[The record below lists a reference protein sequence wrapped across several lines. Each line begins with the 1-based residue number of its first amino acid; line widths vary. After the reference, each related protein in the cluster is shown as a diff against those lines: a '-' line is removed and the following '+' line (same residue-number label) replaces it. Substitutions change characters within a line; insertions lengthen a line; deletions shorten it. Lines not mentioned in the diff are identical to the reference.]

1 MQSRPLGRAPPP
13 LRRAARLR
21 LVAPEAR
28 HSAGLNTLHFY
39 PLQGRKRNNEIIPPS
54 RYLVSKGWAFYIGAM
69 SFRLPFT
76 KRPPQVAVVRLSGA
90 IGMAGRG
97 SMNDSTLAP
106 VLERAF
112 TKGKP
117 KAVAL
122 EINSPGGSPVQSAL
136 IGARIRRLAEER
148 DVPVIAFVEDVA
160 ASGGYWLAA
169 AADEIYADASSVVGS
184 IGVISAGFGAHVFLA
199 RQGLERRVH
208 TAGESKSM
216 LDPFR
221 PENEEDVARLKG
233 LLNDIHA
240 NFIDHVTDRRG
251 EKLSTE
257 EKLFTGEIWLA
268 RRAKELGLI
277 DGIGHLRPVLQERF
291 GDKVRLR
298 RYGIKKPFLSR
309 FGLSMAEDALA
320 AVEERA
326 QFARFGL

>member
-1 MQSRPLGRAPPP
+1 M
-13 LRRAARLR
+13 
-21 LVAPEAR
+21 
-28 HSAGLNTLHFY
+28 HFY
-39 PLQGRKRNNEIIPPS
+39 PAEGCKRNIATIPLC
-54 RYLVSKGWAFYIGAM
+54 RYLVSGGWAFYIGAM
-69 SFRLPFT
+69 SVRLPFK
-76 KRPPQVAVVRLSGA
+76 KRPPLVAVVRLSGA

-97 SMNDSTLAP
+97 SLNDTTLAP

-112 TKGKP
+112 RKGKP
-117 KAVAL
+117 QAVAL

-136 IGARIRRLAEER
+136 IGARIRRLAEEH
-148 DVPVIAFVEDVA
+148 DVPVFAFVEDVA

-169 AADEIYADASSVVGS
+169 AADEIFADASSVVGS
-184 IGVISAGFGAHVFLA
+184 IGVISSGFGAHIFLA

-221 PENEEDVARLKG
+221 PENEGDVACLKV

-240 NFIDHVTDRRG
+240 NFIEHVTERRG
-251 EKLSTE
+251 AKLTSD
-257 EKLFTGEIWLA
+257 EKLFTGEVWLA
-268 RRAKELGLI
+268 RRAIGLGLI
-277 DGIGHLRPVLQERF
+277 DGIGHLKPVLQERF
-291 GDKVRLR
+291 GKKVRLR
-298 RYGIKKPFLSR
+298 RYGVKKPFLSR